1 MTVPVLA
8 QNAPYHHV
16 RGVKSLSSIDTKAE
30 MMELINETL
39 VNPPVRAFG
48 GLTGPK
54 IAPITELTLPAKPGT
69 REEPLSVPIAEIA
82 ADIAAKKKATPNRPR
97 VPSGPELKEAWLTT
111 MQNHPSEA
119 MRKLLGC
126 KLEQYLVDELGA
138 EFLWTP
144 PYTPTLQPIEEF
156 WGGGKNYVASL
167 YVNGRQMKE
176 VVRQLR
182 IGWYGDGADKLPLP
196 CDRLVAHAV
205 ADADRR
211 MKEVGGLLGSM
222 ETGVTVVE
230 GAKLITDADGN
241 VAPLPNDMQT
251 VQQTLPEPVD
261 LTRDDPAESV
271 AGGTAQAPL
280 VLEEDEHLTTV
291 ATALAEGTAEIVSP
305 DEESAPATN
314 APPDSPAAAATTRR
328 RESNRRPGG
337 VARRLD
343 GQQ

>member
-16 RGVKSLSSIDTKAE
+16 RGVKSLSSIDTKAD
-30 MMELINETL
+30 MMKLINETL
-39 VNPPVRAFG
+39 VNPPIPAV
-48 GLTGPK
+48 
-54 IAPITELTLPAKPGT
+54 APITQLTLPAKEGT
-69 REEPLSVPIAEIA
+69 REQAVSVPIAEIA

-167 YVNGRQMKE
+167 YANTRRIKE
-176 VVRQLR
+176 VVQQLR
-182 IGWYGDGADKLPLP
+182 IGWYGDGDEKQPLP
-196 CDRLVAHAV
+196 CDRLVAHTI

-211 MKEVGGLLGSM
+211 MKEVGGLTGSM

-230 GAKLITDADGN
+230 GTKVITDTAGK

-251 VQQTLPEPVD
+251 MQQTLPEPVD
-261 LTRDDPAESV
+261 LTCDDPAESA
-271 AGGTAQAPL
+271 AGETAQEPL
-280 VLEEDEHLTTV
+280 VLDEDEHLAAA
-291 ATALAEGTAEIVSP
+291 ATALAEGTAEVVSP
-305 DEESAPATN
+305 DEESAPATT
-314 APPDSPAAAATTRR
+314 APPDSPAAAATSRR
-328 RESNRRPGG
+328 RESSRRPGG
-337 VARRLD
+337 AARQL
-343 GQQ
+343 